1 MTPYRFKTLRG
12 RLTVQLVTPVVI
24 ILLAAGIGGFAYARN
39 RLLEQWNQ
47 NIAIRLG
54 WAAQE
59 IEMQLSEPLKLMQMF
74 AKIGAAAADADLLE
88 AIVLELEKLPGIIR
102 TDLTWYSRSAEHLSR
117 GGHRESGGK
126 GFPMRFQ
133 RGAFAQIAP
142 PEQDESVGQPA
153 VTIKMALLDA
163 SDTPVGDLS
172 IVIRFDNLVS
182 EITTSEWW
190 QDAMACFADRQSGQ
204 IFLSSGQMQGR
215 QQLGENGDPLETE
228 LLGLIRQE
236 KMGTILGPGVPPDR
250 VAGFHRLETFP
261 WALVVFADGET
272 ILAPIIS
279 FRNGFIIGSAGLLL
293 ITYAI
298 ILFNVD
304 RITSTV
310 RHLSSR
316 VKTVAEGNFG
326 EKISVTSRD
335 EIGQL
340 AISFNTM
347 VDGLKE
353 RDMIR
358 NTFGQYVDPD
368 FAEHLLKQPETG
380 RLGGRR
386 QEVAILM
393 ADIRGFTPMAE
404 DVSPEATIDLLN
416 RYFSAIIPLIQV
428 HSGIIV
434 DFIGDAILVFFEP
447 MGESARK
454 TVERAFRCAVDIQAA
469 MAELSRTLGLLK
481 LPDLKIGI
489 GIHYG
494 AVVVGN
500 IGSETRKKYGIVGA
514 CVNAV
519 QRIQDQSEAGETVVS
534 EAAYRPIASQVVTT
548 RTISASLKGMSE
560 PLTLYAIQPN
570 TNPEKN
576 IERRPT

>member
-1 MTPYRFKTLRG
+1 VTAYRFKTLRG
-12 RLTVQLVTPVVI
+12 RLTAQLVTPVVI
-24 ILLAAGIGGFAYARN
+24 ILLAAGIGGFAYARS

-54 WAAQE
+54 WAAQQ

-74 AKIGAAAADADLLE
+74 ATIGAAAADADLLE
-88 AIVLELEKLPGIIR
+88 TIVLELENLPSIIR
-102 TDLTWYSRSAEHLSR
+102 ADLSWYSRSAEHPIR
-117 GGHRESGGK
+117 GARRESGGK
-126 GFPMRFQ
+126 GAPIRFQ
-133 RGAFAQIAP
+133 RGAFAQITP

-163 SDTPVGDLS
+163 GDTPVGDLG
-172 IVIRFDNLVS
+172 IVIRFDDLVS
-182 EITTSEWW
+182 EITTSDWW
-190 QDAMACFADRQSGQ
+190 QNAMACFADRQTGR

-236 KMGTILGPGVPPDR
+236 KMGTLLGPGLPPDR
-250 VAGFHRLETFP
+250 VAGFHRLELFP
-261 WALVVFADGET
+261 WALVVFADGKT
-272 ILAPIIS
+272 ILAPIIK

-293 ITYAI
+293 VTYAVI
-298 ILFNVD
+298 WFNVD

-316 VKTVAEGNFG
+316 VKTVAEGNYG

-340 AISFNTM
+340 ATSFNAM
-347 VDGLKE
+347 VDGLQE

-368 FAEHLLKQPETG
+368 FAQHLLKQPETG

-386 QEVAILM
+386 QEVAVFM

-404 DVSPEATIDLLN
+404 SLSPEATIDLLN
-416 RYFSAIIPLIQV
+416 RYFSAIIPLIQE
-428 HSGIIV
+428 HRGIIV

-447 MGESARK
+447 LGESARK
-454 TVERAFRCAVDIQAA
+454 TVERAFRCAVDMQTT
-469 MAELSRTLGLLK
+469 MAELSRSLGLLM
-481 LPDLKIGI
+481 LPELKIGI
-489 GIHYG
+489 GIDYG

-519 QRIQDQSEAGETVVS
+519 QRIQGHSEAGETVMS
-534 EAAYRPIASQVVTT
+534 EAAYRLLTSQVVNA
-548 RTISASLKGMSE
+548 RAISARLKGMSE
-560 PLTLYAIQPN
+560 PVTLYAIQPN
-570 TNPEKN
+570 ANA
-576 IERRPT
+576 

>member
-1 MTPYRFKTLRG
+1 VTGYRFKTLRG
-12 RLTVQLVTPVVI
+12 RLMAQLITPVVI

-39 RLLEQWNQ
+39 RLLDQWNQ

-59 IEMQLSEPLKLMQMF
+59 IEMRLSEPLKLMQVF

-102 TDLTWYSRSAEHLSR
+102 TDLSWYSRSAEHLSR
-117 GGHRESGGK
+117 AGDRESGGK
-126 GFPMRFQ
+126 GPPLRFQ

-142 PEQDESVGQPA
+142 PEQDKSVDQPA

-163 SDTPVGDLS
+163 SDTPVGDLR

-190 QDAMACFADRQSGQ
+190 QNAMACFVDRQSGQ

-228 LLGLIRQE
+228 LLGLIRQD
-236 KMGTILGPGVPPDR
+236 KMGTILGPGLPPDR
-250 VAGFHRLETFP
+250 VAGFHRLEMFP

-272 ILAPIIS
+272 ILAPVIS

-293 ITYAI
+293 ITYAVI
-298 ILFNVD
+298 WFNVD
-304 RITSTV
+304 RVTSTV

-316 VKTVAEGNFG
+316 VETVAEGNFG
-326 EKISVTSRD
+326 EKITVTSRD

-340 AISFNTM
+340 ATSFNAM

-368 FAEHLLKQPETG
+368 FAAHLLEQPETG

-386 QEVAILM
+386 QEVAIFM
-393 ADIRGFTPMAE
+393 ADIRGFTPMVE
-404 DVSPEATIDLLN
+404 DVPPEATIDLLN
-416 RYFSAIIPLIQV
+416 RYFSAIIPLIQA

-454 TVERAFRCAVDIQAA
+454 TVERALQCAVDMQRT
-469 MAELSRTLGLLK
+469 MAELSRALRLLK
-481 LPDLKIGI
+481 LPELKIGI

-500 IGSETRKKYGIVGA
+500 IGSEARKKYGIVGA

-519 QRIQDQSEAGETVVS
+519 QRIQGQSEAGETLVS
-534 EAAYRPIASQVVTT
+534 EAAYRPIASQVVII
-548 RTISASLKGMSE
+548 RTISASLKGVSE

-570 TNPEKN
+570 PNPEK
-576 IERRPT
+576 T